1 MAGAGKAGTDSERPT
16 VSWLGGSSGL
26 RILGI
31 DPGLAITGFGVID
44 GSDRPVA
51 VHFGDVRT
59 PAKAPEAE
67 RLHRLYT
74 EVRAL
79 IAELSPDVLAV
90 EQLFFNKNT
99 RSAMAV
105 GQARGVILLAA
116 AEAGLDIYEFTP
128 LEVKLAVTGQGRA
141 TKDQVGFMVK
151 ALLSLDAIPRPDDV
165 ADALAVALTC
175 AQTISTKRRWG
186 GAWQ

>member
-1 MAGAGKAGTDSERPT
+1 M
-16 VSWLGGSSGL
+16 

-31 DPGLAITGFGVID
+31 DPGLAVTGFGVID
-44 GSDRPVA
+44 GSGRPTV
-51 VHFGDVRT
+51 VRFGDVRT
-59 PAKAPEAE
+59 PARAPEPV
-67 RLHRLYT
+67 RLQRIHAHVQ
-74 EVRAL
+74 EL
-79 IAELSPDVLAV
+79 IRELAPDMLAV

-116 AEAGLDIYEFTP
+116 AQAGLEIHEFTP

-141 TKDQVGFMVK
+141 TKDQVAYMVK
-151 ALLSLDAIPRPDDV
+151 ALLGLDEVPKPDDA

-175 AQTISTKRRWG
+175 AQTAATKRRWG
-186 GAWQ
+186 DALK

>member
-1 MAGAGKAGTDSERPT
+1 M
-16 VSWLGGSSGL
+16 

-44 GSDRPVA
+44 ASARPTA
-51 VHFGDVRT
+51 VRFGAVRT
-59 PAKAPEAE
+59 PAHAPEAV
-67 RLHRLYT
+67 RLLQLHDD
-74 EVRAL
+74 VRA
-79 IAELSPDVLAV
+79 IIRELSPDVLAV

-116 AEAGLDIYEFTP
+116 AEAGLEIVELAP

-141 TKDQVGFMVK
+141 TKEQVGYMVK
-151 ALLSLDAIPRPDDV
+151 VLLSLEEAPRPDDV

-175 AQTISTKRRWG
+175 AQTMRTKRRWG
-186 GAWQ
+186 DVSP